1 MQRKDSKK
9 YERKAKKK
17 NEIRR
22 KESNKY
28 ARKAK
33 KTKPGGGGEN
43 VVIETLTKTISNR
56 NYVKGGG
63 T

>member
-1 MQRKDSKK
+1 MNLN
-9 YERKAKKK
+9 ER
-17 NEIRR
+17 RR

-43 VVIETLTKTISNR
+43 GGIEILTKTIRNR
-56 NYVKGGG
+56 NYVNGGG